1 MTTHENTIMRL
12 LNGLTDQLLTPVQG
26 LPEDAHVVHLGCG
39 TGGLS
44 LALARRRPDLR
55 ITAIDVNPTALEAG
69 RAGAAGQNLSVEFR
83 TMSMAD
89 LTFADSSV
97 DAVISRMGLFL
108 PGTAPFEVAAREAAR
123 IFRPG
128 GLLSIGTWDDLD
140 GSPYTRIGLSVLRKV
155 LPAGAVPEL
164 EVAFAESVRPGAFE
178 EHLRAAGFRDIAA
191 DWFHWDTEYPDFAAW
206 WGYDTRSHRCS
217 APSTTGSRPSPSR

>member
-1 MTTHENTIMRL
+1 MTSRNLCSTW
-12 LNGLTDQLLTPVQG
+12 
-26 LPEDAHVVHLGCG
+26 LPDHVPG
-39 TGGLS
+39 TGH
-44 LALARRRPDLR
+44 DLGFDGTYLR
-55 ITAIDVNPTALEAG
+55 DVLEHWAIDFDWRAAEERLNSFANRTA
-69 RAGAAGQNLSVEFR
+69 
-83 TMSMAD
+83 TID
-89 LTFADSSV
+89 
-97 DAVISRMGLFL
+97 
-108 PGTAPFEVAAREAAR
+108 GTA
-123 IFRPG
+123 
-128 GLLSIGTWDDLD
+128 LLSIGTWGDLD